1 MVCIVIC
8 FHIANTVCILASVS
22 HVYSKKWA
30 CSVSFMVSCCFFL
43 QFSNFYC
50 FCLVLALS
58 VIAVT
63 ALFIFVEKEESNSKN
78 KIFKLYT
85 LLLSE

>member
-1 MVCIVIC
+1 MGMQRF
-8 FHIANTVCILASVS
+8 FHGLLLL
-22 HVYSKKWA
+22 
-30 CSVSFMVSCCFFL
+30 FL

-85 LLLSE
+85 LLLNV